1 MDWVL
6 NKLLEY
12 FWENKKDIV
21 TMEDLANIARDLYF
35 NYKNIINY
43 LIKKKEIIRIY
54 GDLYYIKKIDEI
66 NTEGFYRESQ
76 ALKLISK
83 AFEYEN
89 DNKWYFGLHTALRFH
104 DISLKNHPNDYILAS
119 RKFFQKRKIILMGK
133 NINVL
138 VFNAKFFN
146 FGIIKNGIKY
156 SDLEKTFLDFI
167 YLWKLKEIPN
177 LKIKLILEKYRE
189 KLSQKKMM
197 HYIEY
202 YSSEVKQVIEEFF
215 K

>member
-66 NTEGFYRESQ
+66 NTEGFY
-76 ALKLISK
+76 
-83 AFEYEN
+83 
-89 DNKWYFGLHTALRFH
+89 
-104 DISLKNHPNDYILAS
+104 
-119 RKFFQKRKIILMGK
+119 
-133 NINVL
+133 
-138 VFNAKFFN
+138 
-146 FGIIKNGIKY
+146 
-156 SDLEKTFLDFI
+156 
-167 YLWKLKEIPN
+167 
-177 LKIKLILEKYRE
+177 
-189 KLSQKKMM
+189 
-197 HYIEY
+197 
-202 YSSEVKQVIEEFF
+202 
-215 K
+215 